1 MIEIKNLTKTFQEKK
16 EKTEVLKNIS
26 CTIEDGDIFG
36 IIGMSGAGKSTLVRC
51 INLLEI
57 PTSGDILIDGK
68 NLINLKKKELRNER
82 KKISMIFQNFNLLMQ
97 KNCLNN
103 VVFPLKLIHMNK
115 KEREKR
121 ALELLDIVSLK
132 DKAYSYPSTLS
143 GGQKQRV
150 AIARALAT
158 NPNILLCDEATS
170 ALDPDTTKSIL
181 ALLKKIN
188 QEMKVTIIIITH
200 QMNVIE
206 SICNKVAIIENGEIV
221 ESGNVEEIFTFPKS
235 KTAKKLVYSDID
247 YNSFCDDNSTYKLR
261 IIYNGIDSTS
271 TPLITK
277 LALDKKIYAN
287 IIYAS
292 TKNIND
298 KLFGN
303 MIIQIKKEELQI
315 VKDYFSIIENVT
327 LKEVNENAFSSS
339 ND

>member
-68 NLINLKKKELRNER
+68 SLINLKKKELRNER

-121 ALELLDIVSLK
+121 ALELLDVVSLK

-181 ALLKKIN
+181 SLLKKIN

-221 ESGNVEEIFTFPKS
+221 ESGNVEEIFTSPKS
-235 KTAKKLVYSDID
+235 ETAKKLVYSDID
-247 YNSFCDDNSTYKLR
+247 YNSFCDKNSTYKLR

-315 VKDYFSIIENVT
+315 VKDYFSTIENVT
-327 LKEVNENAFSSS
+327 LKEVNENALSSS